1 VTPEFCEAMDPSEVP
16 PCGPGQ
22 LTVSPNDAELY
33 GRGYI
38 EVPKAGCTGGN
49 CGPNGMLLGPGGTGY
64 EALPGEM
71 APGKDV
77 GPLPVPMGARKSTRG
92 VAPVVTSP
100 SPGQRSTTVGTGV
113 NPSTKGGSVK
123 LAQPVSASRKPSSG
137 LQPTLIG
144 PLGYDD
150 LR

>member
-1 VTPEFCEAMDPSEVP
+1 VP

-22 LTVSPNDAELY
+22 LTTSPSDCELY

-38 EVPKAGCTGGN
+38 EVPRTGAHGN
-49 CGPNGMLLGPGGTGY
+49 CGPHGLILGPHGSGY
-64 EALPGEM
+64 EALPGEV
-71 APGKDV
+71 KETQQ
-77 GPLPVPMGARKSTRG
+77 PVQPMPPMTTRGASTR
-92 VAPVVTSP
+92 VPPVVSTPAP
-100 SPGQRSTTVGTGV
+100 SPAYRGGTVGTGV

-123 LAQPVSASRKPSSG
+123 LAQPASTTRKPSSG
-137 LQPTLIG
+137 LQPALIG